1 MENNRKG
8 TIKPAYIY
16 DLVDWNSRCSFCMN
30 DSADH
35 TVEEHETSIANA
47 LRRECDRYQ
56 SLMRAAKKQY
66 ESA

>member
-8 TIKPAYIY
+8 TIKPVYIY

-30 DSADH
+30 DSVEH

-56 SLMRAAKKQY
+56 SLMREPSQQLHIN
-66 ESA
+66 